1 MGAYGR
7 ARMRDANEPEIVK
20 ALEAAGATVTRLNE
34 AGVPDLLVGY
44 QGKTKLLE
52 VKRPVTKT
60 TGKTTGGATRPVNGG
75 NGILTEAQLKWW
87 NGDGKRPPWQGD
99 PPVVVNNVD
108 EALAAIGAPVPP
120 PPPRA
125 LADVLDDPPPPG
137 ESVTTWRCSGC
148 ELVYDSTQG
157 LDAYDANDVPL
168 GVRPPMHWDDS
179 KPDVRPLPL
188 CAGFNKP
195 GVRLA

>member
-44 QGKTKLLE
+44 KGKTSLLE

-60 TGKTTGGATRPVNGG
+60 SGKTTGGATRPVNGG

-87 NGDGKRPPWQGD
+87 NGDGKRPGWQGR
-99 PPVVVNNVD
+99 PPAVVNNVA
-108 EALAAIGAPVPP
+108 EALAAIGAPAAAP
-120 PPPRA
+120 A
-125 LADVLDDPPPPG
+125 IADVVDPPAPVPDADP
-137 ESVTTWRCSGC
+137 VTTWRCSGC
-148 ELVYDSTQG
+148 DLVYDSTQG
-157 LDAYDANDVPL
+157 LDAYDSNDVAL

-179 KPDVRPLPL
+179 KPKVKPLPL
-188 CAGFNKP
+188 CAGFDKP